1 MIAQNILSLLW
12 LLSRET
18 NFCQAFS
25 SRSLLTSP
33 VREVLSQTTRL
44 SSSWYGGDD
53 FDDGYYRDGPSSSSR
68 RGGRGTPYSD
78 GRSSTRRSA
87 GGGRGGSGRG
97 GRGAGSGRGRGR
109 GTRGRGRER
118 GSGRGYNNNNDFESR
133 GSQSQQPR
141 SSFDRDDFYDDYDDF
156 IQQDNRH
163 VQIHQKSSSQSS
175 SSDSINCPHFG
186 TCPGCVVDT
195 NVDQVDII
203 QSAKLY
209 FSSTSIQKHVSFFSR
224 RGGPSMHHRDNRRY
238 YDYDDFSPEEFYKVV
253 IPSSLHQWR
262 TQAKLAVAPTSTWNR
277 SAGCS
282 IGLYARNTHNVL
294 NIPECQVHHPSI
306 NKAVEMVRSAT
317 AKVRTPPY
325 NEDTGEGL
333 LRYIQLQVELSTGRV
348 CLTLVMNAEKLKE
361 CQPHLSY
368 LTSELKKMDKNSG
381 EERLFHSIWCHCN
394 DSSGNAIFARDVTRW
409 HPVEGPPF
417 IRERIPG
424 SEETVDENGEEKRE
438 GLLYFSP
445 MVFRQGNLEGFS
457 EIAKEVREAIP
468 AGSKV
473 CELYAGVGLLGLS
486 ALLYHGKM
494 DQKFNTGGDSKG
506 GSVGLGWLRCS
517 DENPENLRCFERAVS
532 SMPMHITGRTP
543 KNFQKGDGKKKGK
556 SSNRRKAKQSDAE
569 LSIKDLM
576 DTMMSETPSDILP
589 STEDD
594 PSEKVT
600 YMVANAATA
609 LFKGDALGADVI
621 VVDPPRKGL
630 EDPVLQQLCQPRN
643 SNQPYVEKAD
653 MLSHLPRHTI
663 NWTNNAKT
671 LIYVSC
677 GFDAIARDCDRLL
690 SSSAGWKLESA
701 TGYVLFPGSNHV
713 ESVVVFRR

>member
-1 MIAQNILSLLW
+1 MH
-12 LLSRET
+12 
-18 NFCQAFS
+18 
-25 SRSLLTSP
+25 
-33 VREVLSQTTRL
+33 
-44 SSSWYGGDD
+44 
-53 FDDGYYRDGPSSSSR
+53 
-68 RGGRGTPYSD
+68 
-78 GRSSTRRSA
+78 
-87 GGGRGGSGRG
+87 
-97 GRGAGSGRGRGR
+97 
-109 GTRGRGRER
+109 
-118 GSGRGYNNNNDFESR
+118 
-133 GSQSQQPR
+133 
-141 SSFDRDDFYDDYDDF
+141 
-156 IQQDNRH
+156 RH
-163 VQIHQKSSSQSS
+163 
-175 SSDSINCPHFG
+175 N
-186 TCPGCVVDT
+186 
-195 NVDQVDII
+195 
-203 QSAKLY
+203 
-209 FSSTSIQKHVSFFSR
+209 
-224 RGGPSMHHRDNRRY
+224 NRRY
-238 YDYDDFSPEEFYKVV
+238 YDDDEFPPEFYKVV
-253 IPSSLHQWR
+253 IPSPLHQWR

-282 IGLYARNTHNVL
+282 IGLYARNSHDVL
-294 NIPECQVHHPSI
+294 NIPDCQVHHPSI
-306 NKAVEMVRSAT
+306 NKAVEMLRTAT

-333 LRYIQLQVELSTGRV
+333 LRYVQLQVELSTGRV
-348 CLTLVMNAEKLKE
+348 CLTLVMNADKLKE

-368 LTSELKKMDKNSG
+368 LTSELKKMDKESG
-381 EERLFHSIWCHCN
+381 EEKLFHSIWCHCN

-424 SEETVDENGEEKRE
+424 SEETVDENGDEKRE

-494 DQKFNTGGDSKG
+494 DQKFNGGDGSESA
-506 GSVGLGWLRCS
+506 SVGLGWLRCS

-543 KNFQKGDGKKKGK
+543 KSFQKVDGKKKGK
-556 SSNRRKAKQSDAE
+556 SNNRKKGKQTNAE

-576 DTMMSETPSDILP
+576 DTMMSETSSDILP

-594 PSEKVT
+594 PYEKVT

-609 LFKGDALGADVI
+609 LFKGEALGADVI

-630 EDPVLQQLCQPRN
+630 EDPVLQQLCQPHN
-643 SNQPYVEKAD
+643 SNQPYVEKPD

-663 NWTNNAKT
+663 NWTNDAKT

-677 GFDAIARDCDRLL
+677 GFDALARDCDRLL
-690 SSSAGWKLESA
+690 SSNAGWKLESA

-713 ESVVVFRR
+713 ETVVIFRR